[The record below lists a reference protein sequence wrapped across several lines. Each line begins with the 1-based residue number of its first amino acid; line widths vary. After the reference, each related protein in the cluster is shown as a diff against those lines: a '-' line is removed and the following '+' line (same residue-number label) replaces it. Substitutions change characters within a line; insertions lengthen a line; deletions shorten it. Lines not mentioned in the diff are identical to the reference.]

1 MIAPPRAMIYYLCK
15 RRHQYTIRWRLQQD
29 FDVDVV
35 TRRELLRR
43 LCLLSYETA
52 FRLRSLPAGTYIFAD
67 LERLSPEET
76 ERAAIIW
83 HTLAEHG
90 YCRLNDPVRSMRRFE
105 LLRHLREHGINDFD
119 VRRLTD
125 SRALRFP
132 VFIRSENDHEGSK
145 TTLLGLTRELD
156 GAIARLTAQGRN
168 REDKLVV
175 EFCDVADA
183 AGIYHR
189 YGAHIVGRR
198 IFASNLFFSSHW
210 TVKRSSDSTTAAQAA
225 AERMYVETNPHE
237 APLREIFHMARIE
250 YGRIDYAVV
259 KDHIRVFEINTNPVA
274 PAAAH
279 LLVGAREIDCT
290 TDPASRIPVRREFKP
305 PWREELSWAHWVSR
319 GVHTLLWK
327 LHLLAIEAPVQRWL
341 RRTKRWLVRNRER
354 SALDQT

>member
-132 VFIRSENDHEGSK
+132 VFIRSESDHEGSK
-145 TTLLGLTRELD
+145 TTLLGLTRERSD
-156 GAIARLTAQGRN
+156 CPTYRTGTEPRGQAR
-168 REDKLVV
+168 
-175 EFCDVADA
+175 
-183 AGIYHR
+183 
-189 YGAHIVGRR
+189 
-198 IFASNLFFSSHW
+198 S
-210 TVKRSSDSTTAAQAA
+210 
-225 AERMYVETNPHE
+225 
-237 APLREIFHMARIE
+237 
-250 YGRIDYAVV
+250 
-259 KDHIRVFEINTNPVA
+259 
-274 PAAAH
+274 
-279 LLVGAREIDCT
+279 
-290 TDPASRIPVRREFKP
+290 
-305 PWREELSWAHWVSR
+305 
-319 GVHTLLWK
+319 GVL
-327 LHLLAIEAPVQRWL
+327 
-341 RRTKRWLVRNRER
+341 
-354 SALDQT
+354 